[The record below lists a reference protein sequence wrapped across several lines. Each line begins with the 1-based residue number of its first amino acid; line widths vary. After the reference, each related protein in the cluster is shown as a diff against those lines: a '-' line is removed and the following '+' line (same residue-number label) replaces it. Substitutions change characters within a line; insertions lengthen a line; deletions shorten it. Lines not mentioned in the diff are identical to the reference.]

1 MKIIYN
7 LLLNIAVKK
16 TKKDKKKKKKL
27 VRAQCTSLLGS
38 KPIHGIAWKLNVGH
52 LHLHIFV
59 ILIRVSSKIKCIFI
73 DFANCTY
80 QRQHFSATLT
90 KNVLTST
97 L

>member
-1 MKIIYN
+1 MKIILQPPPQYRSQEN
-7 LLLNIAVKK
+7 KK
-16 TKKDKKKKKKL
+16 RKKKKL
-27 VRAQCTSLLGS
+27 VRGQCTSLLGS
-38 KPIHGIAWKLNVGH
+38 KPMHGIACKLNVGH
-52 LHLHIFV
+52 LHLRLRIFV
-59 ILIRVSSKIKCIFI
+59 ILIRVSSKINWLFI